1 MKSNLTASDAE
12 ATAPLNFM
20 FQRYTLSDA
29 QFQRICQFIYQ
40 RAGIV
45 LAKNK
50 REMVYNRLVRR
61 LRVLGL
67 NDFGQYLSILE
78 QDSYSKEWEL
88 FINALT
94 TNLTAFFREAHHF
107 PILAAHAGRKNGGT
121 YRVWSAAAST
131 GEEPYSI
138 AMTLY
143 DTLCG
148 KDTLYGKSCDVLGH
162 RSNRIKIIGSDIDTQ
177 VLEKARQGVYRLDE
191 LQHLSDSQKKKYF
204 FKGVGYFEGYAR
216 VRPVLT
222 ELVSFQHLNLLDSEW
237 ALEGKFDAIFC
248 RNVMIYFDKKTQE
261 RILRRFVNFLKP
273 DGLLFAGHSENVTQI
288 SREFYL
294 QGQTVYGVGRAR
306 RGHE

>member
-1 MKSNLTASDAE
+1 MKSNLIASDTD

-20 FQRYTLSDA
+20 LQRHALSDA
-29 QFQRICQFIYQ
+29 QFERICQFIYQ

-61 LRVLGL
+61 LRVLGF

-78 QDSYSKEWEL
+78 QDIHSNEWEL

-94 TNLTAFFREAHHF
+94 TNLTAFFRESHHF
-107 PILAAHAGRKNGGT
+107 PILTAHASRKNGGT

-138 AMTLY
+138 AMTL
-143 DTLCG
+143 CEA
-148 KDTLYGKSCDVLGH
+148 LGH
-162 RSNRIKIIGSDIDTQ
+162 RSNRIKIIGSDIDTS
-177 VLEKARQGVYRLDE
+177 VLEKARQGVYRLEE
-191 LQHLSDSQKKKYF
+191 LQSLDESLKKKYF
-204 FKGVGYFEGYAR
+204 FKGVGLFEGYAR
-216 VRPVLT
+216 VRPLLA
-222 ELVSFQHLNLLDSEW
+222 ELVSFQHLNLLDSDW

-248 RNVMIYFDKKTQE
+248 RNVMIYFDKNTQE

>member
-1 MKSNLTASDAE
+1 MKSNLTASNTE
-12 ATAPLNFM
+12 ATVPLNFM
-20 FQRYTLSDA
+20 FQRHTLSDA
-29 QFQRICQFIYQ
+29 HFERICQFIYQ

-61 LRVLGL
+61 LRVLGFD
-67 NDFGQYLSILE
+67 DFGQYLSILE
-78 QDSYSKEWEL
+78 QNSYSKEWEL
-88 FINALT
+88 FVNALT

-107 PILAAHAGRKNGGT
+107 PILAAHAGKKNGGT

-138 AMTLY
+138 AMTL
-143 DTLCG
+143 
-148 KDTLYGKSCDVLGH
+148 CDALGH
-162 RSNRIKIIGSDIDTQ
+162 RSNRIKIIASDIDTQ
-177 VLEKARQGVYRLDE
+177 VLEKARQGIYRLDE

-204 FKGVGYFEGYAR
+204 FKGVGFYEGYAR

-222 ELVSFQHLNLLDSEW
+222 EMVSFQHLNLLDSEW

-261 RILRRFVNFLKP
+261 RILRHFVNFLKP

-294 QGQTVYGVGRAR
+294 QGQTVYGVGQAR

>member
-1 MKSNLTASDAE
+1 MRANSIVSDVD
-12 ATAPLNFM
+12 ATALPNFM
-20 FQRYTLSDA
+20 FQRHALSDA
-29 QFQRICQFIYQ
+29 QFERICQFIYQ
-40 RAGIV
+40 QAGIV

-67 NDFGQYLSILE
+67 DDFGQYLSILE
-78 QDSYSKEWEL
+78 QDSHSKEWEA

-94 TNLTAFFREAHHF
+94 TNLTAFFRESHHF
-107 PILAAHAGRKNGGT
+107 PILAAHASKKNGGT

-138 AMTLY
+138 AMTL
-143 DTLCG
+143 
-148 KDTLYGKSCDVLGH
+148 CDALGH
-162 RSNRIKIIGSDIDTQ
+162 RSNRIKIIGSDIDTS
-177 VLEKARQGVYRLDE
+177 VLEKARRGVYRLEE
-191 LQHLSDSQKKKYF
+191 LQYLSESQKKKYF
-204 FKGVGYFEGYAR
+204 FKGVGRFEGYAR
-216 VRPVLT
+216 VRPLLT
-222 ELVSFQHLNLLDSEW
+222 ELVSFQHLNLLDSDW

-261 RILRRFVNFLKP
+261 RILRRFVSFLKP

-294 QGQTVYGVGRAR
+294 QGQTVYGVSRAR

>member
-1 MKSNLTASDAE
+1 MKSNLIASVTD

-20 FQRYTLSDA
+20 LQRHALSDA
-29 QFQRICQFIYQ
+29 QFERICQFIYQ
-40 RAGIV
+40 QAGIV

-67 NDFGQYLSILE
+67 DNFGEYLSILE
-78 QDSYSKEWEL
+78 QDSHSREWEL

-94 TNLTAFFREAHHF
+94 TNLTAFFREVHHF
-107 PILAAHAGRKNGGT
+107 PILATHASRKNGGT

-138 AMTLY
+138 AMTL
-143 DTLCG
+143 
-148 KDTLYGKSCDVLGH
+148 CDALGH
-162 RSNRIKIIGSDIDTQ
+162 RSNRIKIIGSDIDTS
-177 VLEKARQGVYRLDE
+177 VLEKARQGVYRLEE
-191 LQHLSDSQKKKYF
+191 LQYLSESQKKKYF
-204 FKGVGYFEGYAR
+204 FKGVGLFEGYAR
-216 VRPVLT
+216 VRPLLA
-222 ELVSFQHLNLLDSEW
+222 EMVSFQHLNLLDSEW

>member
-1 MKSNLTASDAE
+1 MKSNLTASNTE
-12 ATAPLNFM
+12 ATVPLNFM

-29 QFQRICQFIYQ
+29 HFERICQFIYQ

-61 LRVLGL
+61 LRVLGF
-67 NDFGQYLSILE
+67 NDFGQYLAILE
-78 QDSYSKEWEL
+78 QNSYSSEWEL
-88 FINALT
+88 FVNALT

-107 PILAAHAGRKNGGT
+107 PILAAHAGKKTGGT
-121 YRVWSAAAST
+121 FRVWSAAAST

-138 AMTLY
+138 AMTL
-143 DTLCG
+143 
-148 KDTLYGKSCDVLGH
+148 CDVLGH
-162 RSNRIKIIGSDIDTQ
+162 RSSRIKIIGSDIDTQ

-191 LQHLSDSQKKKYF
+191 LQHLSESQKKKYF
-204 FKGVGYFEGYAR
+204 FKGVGLYEGYAR
-216 VRPVLT
+216 VRPVLA
-222 ELVSFQHLNLLDSEW
+222 EIVSFQHLNLLDSEW

-294 QGQTVYGVGRAR
+294 QGQTVYGVGQAR

>member
-1 MKSNLTASDAE
+1 MKSNSIASDTDAN
-12 ATAPLNFM
+12 ALLNFM
-20 FQRYTLSDA
+20 LQRHALSDA
-29 QFQRICQFIYQ
+29 QFERICQFIYQ

-78 QDSYSKEWEL
+78 QDSHSQEWEL
-88 FINALT
+88 FINSLT

-107 PILAAHAGRKNGGT
+107 PILAAHASRKNGGT

-138 AMTLY
+138 AMTL
-143 DTLCG
+143 
-148 KDTLYGKSCDVLGH
+148 CDALGH
-162 RSNRIKIIGSDIDTQ
+162 RSNRIKIIGSDIDTS
-177 VLEKARQGVYRLDE
+177 VLEKARQGVYRLEE
-191 LQHLSDSQKKKYF
+191 LQYLNENQKKKYF
-204 FKGVGYFEGYAR
+204 FKGVGLFEGYAR
-216 VRPVLT
+216 IRPLLA
-222 ELVSFQHLNLLDSEW
+222 ELVSFQHLNLLDADW

-261 RILRRFVNFLKP
+261 RILRRFVSFLKP

-294 QGQTVYGVGRAR
+294 QGQTVYGLSRAR

>member
-1 MKSNLTASDAE
+1 MKANSIASDTD
-12 ATAPLNFM
+12 ATVSLNFM
-20 FQRYTLSDA
+20 LQRHALSDA
-29 QFQRICQFIYQ
+29 QFERICQFIYQ

-61 LRVLGL
+61 LRLLGL

-78 QDSYSKEWEL
+78 QDSHSKEWES

-94 TNLTAFFREAHHF
+94 TNLTAFFRESHHF
-107 PILAAHAGRKNGGT
+107 PILAAHASRKNGGT

-138 AMTLY
+138 AMTL
-143 DTLCG
+143 
-148 KDTLYGKSCDVLGH
+148 CDALGH
-162 RSNRIKIIGSDIDTQ
+162 RSNRIKIIGSDIDTS
-177 VLEKARQGVYRLDE
+177 VLEKASRGVYRLEE
-191 LQHLSDSQKKKYF
+191 LQYLSESQKKKYF
-204 FKGVGYFEGYAR
+204 FKGVGRFAGYAR
-216 VRPVLT
+216 VRPLLA
-222 ELVSFQHLNLLDSEW
+222 ELVSFQHLNLLDSDW

>member
-1 MKSNLTASDAE
+1 MKSNLIASDTD

-20 FQRYTLSDA
+20 ITRHILSDA
-29 QFQRICQFIYQ
+29 QFERICQFIYQ

-61 LRVLGL
+61 LRVLEI
-67 NDFGQYLSILE
+67 NEFGQYLAILE
-78 QDSYSKEWEL
+78 QDSHSKEWEF

-107 PILAAHAGRKNGGT
+107 PILAAHASRKNGGT

-138 AMTLY
+138 AMTL
-143 DTLCG
+143 
-148 KDTLYGKSCDVLGH
+148 CDVLGH
-162 RSNRIKIIGSDIDTQ
+162 RSNRIKIIGSDIDTS
-177 VLEKARQGVYRLDE
+177 VLEKARQGVYRLEE
-191 LQHLSDSQKKKYF
+191 LQQLSEAQKKKYF
-204 FKGVGYFEGYAR
+204 FKGVGFFDGYAR
-216 VRPVLT
+216 VRPLLAEMVN
-222 ELVSFQHLNLLDSEW
+222 FQHLNLMDSDW

-261 RILRRFVNFLKP
+261 RILRRFVNLLKP

-306 RGHE
+306 RDHE

>member
-1 MKSNLTASDAE
+1 MKANSIASDTE

-20 FQRYTLSDA
+20 LQRHALSDA
-29 QFQRICQFIYQ
+29 QFGRICQFIYQ

-45 LAKNK
+45 LAKSK

-67 NDFGQYLSILE
+67 NDFGQYMSILE
-78 QDSYSKEWEL
+78 QDSHSKEWES

-94 TNLTAFFREAHHF
+94 TNLTAFFREVHHF
-107 PILAAHAGRKNGGT
+107 PILAAHASGKNGGT
-121 YRVWSAAAST
+121 YRVWSAATST

-138 AMTLY
+138 AMTL
-143 DTLCG
+143 
-148 KDTLYGKSCDVLGH
+148 CDALGH
-162 RSNRIKIIGSDIDTQ
+162 RSNRIKIIGSDIDTS
-177 VLEKARQGVYRLDE
+177 VLEKARQGIYRLEE
-191 LQHLSDSQKKKYF
+191 LQYLSESQKKKYF
-204 FKGVGYFEGYAR
+204 FKGVGRFEGYAR
-216 VRPVLT
+216 VRPLLA
-222 ELVSFQHLNLLDSEW
+222 EMVSFQHLNLLDSDW

-261 RILRRFVNFLKP
+261 RILRRFVTFLKP

-294 QGQTVYGVGRAR
+294 QGHTVYGVNRAR

>member
-1 MKSNLTASDAE
+1 MKSNLTASDIDAI
-12 ATAPLNFM
+12 APLNFM
-20 FQRYTLSDA
+20 LQRHVLSDA
-29 QFQRICQFIYQ
+29 QFERICQFIYQ

-67 NDFGQYLSILE
+67 NNFGQYLSILE
-78 QDSYSKEWEL
+78 QDIHSNEWEL

-107 PILAAHAGRKNGGT
+107 PILAAHASRKNGGT

-138 AMTLY
+138 AMTL
-143 DTLCG
+143 
-148 KDTLYGKSCDVLGH
+148 CDALGH
-162 RSNRIKIIGSDIDTQ
+162 RSNRIKIIGSDIDTS
-177 VLEKARQGVYRLDE
+177 VLEKARQGVYRLEE
-191 LQHLSDSQKKKYF
+191 LQSLSETQKKKYF
-204 FKGVGYFEGYAR
+204 FKGVGLFEGHAR
-216 VRPVLT
+216 VRPLLA
-222 ELVSFQHLNLLDSEW
+222 ELVSFQHLNLLDSDW
-237 ALEGKFDAIFC
+237 ALDGKFDAIFC

-261 RILRRFVNFLKP
+261 RILRRFINVLKP

-294 QGQTVYGVGRAR
+294 QGHTVYGVSRAR